1 MSDFLPNQDLDLA
14 FLYEIADGSD
24 EFIVDSITMFLDQT
38 PQLLNTIASAIAAHD
53 WVTAASA
60 SHKLKPNLGF
70 FGMPQSQANIQEV
83 EIWCKAGG
91 QNPEE
96 ITAKFNDIKSVVTS
110 NLVQLEKIKAEKEA
124 NL

>member
-1 MSDFLPNQDLDLA
+1 MSDTTPNQDLDLS

-38 PQLLNTIASAIAAHD
+38 PQLIDTISTAITAQD
-53 WVTAASA
+53 WQTAASA

-70 FGMPQSQANIQEV
+70 FGMPISQANIQEV
-83 EIWCKAGG
+83 EILCKTGG
-91 QNPEE
+91 ENPADIE
-96 ITAKFNDIKSVVTS
+96 AKFNNVKEVVNA
-110 NLVQLEKIKAEKEA
+110 NLIELAKIKTEKEA

>member
-1 MSDFLPNQDLDLA
+1 MSDTPPNQDLDLS

-38 PQLLNTIASAIAAHD
+38 PQLLDTITAAIAAQD
-53 WVTAASA
+53 WATAASA

-83 EIWCKAGG
+83 ELACKAGG
-91 QNPEE
+91 QDPAD
-96 ITAKFNDIKSVVTS
+96 IRIKFDNVKAVVDA
-110 NLVQLEKIKAEKEA
+110 NLIELEKIKQEKEA

>member
-38 PQLLNTIASAIAAHD
+38 PQLLDTIASAIAAHD

-70 FGMPQSQANIQEV
+70 FGMPQSQASVQEV